1 MESILN
7 YKEKIHLL
15 LEQFFNQKISTLK
28 DYPRDITH
36 IMETIKE
43 FTLRKSSRIRP
54 LICLSAYAMFKEIT
68 PEAQRLALTTELL
81 QTALLIQDDVMDND
95 DLRRGKP
102 TVHKIYE
109 TYKGYNENLGKSIAM
124 LAGDIAALL
133 VYELV
138 EQASLP
144 AAIRIRVIKE
154 INGILEQEYYGQSLD
169 ILNATEQVTKEDILQ
184 TYNLKTA
191 AYTTTG
197 PLALG
202 AILAGAKEADIVKLK
217 ACGKSLGLAFQI
229 IDDLSNLFTEQA
241 ETGKI
246 PYADLKEGKRTFII
260 AMTLE
265 HASPQ
270 QKAIIQKGL
279 GNKELTKEEAESI
292 KSSIRTT
299 KGLEK
304 TKTYAFNLITEVE
317 HLLREMN
324 LQEQGKQYLFEI
336 IGLLKEKLSKIH

>member
-1 MESILN
+1 MKSIFS
-7 YKEKIHLL
+7 YKEKINLRL
-15 LEQFFNQKISTLK
+15 TEFFENKVKTLAK
-28 DYPRDITH
+28 YPKDITH
-36 IMETIKE
+36 ILETLKE

-54 LICLSAYAMFKEIT
+54 LICLAAYALFKEIT

-81 QTALLIQDDVMDND
+81 QTSLLIQDDIMDND

-109 TYKGYNENLGKSIAM
+109 IYKGYNKNLGMSIAI
-124 LAGDIAALL
+124 LAGDLAALL
-133 VYELV
+133 AYELV
-138 EQASLP
+138 EQSAVP
-144 AAIRIRVIKE
+144 GATKVRVIKE
-154 INGILEQEYYGQSLD
+154 INEILEREYYGQSLD
-169 ILNATEQVTKEDILQ
+169 ILNAAEQVTREDILQ

-202 AILAGAKEADIVKLK
+202 AILAGAKEADIAKLK

-229 IDDLSNLFTEQA
+229 IDDLGNLFTAQE
-241 ETGKI
+241 ETGKKA
-246 PYADLKEGKRTFII
+246 YADLKEGKKTFIM

-265 HASPQ
+265 YAVAQ
-270 QKAIIQKGL
+270 QKAIVQKGL
-279 GNKELTKEEAESI
+279 GKKELTTEEAESI
-292 KSSIRTT
+292 KSIIVKT

-304 TKTYAFNLITEVE
+304 TKVYAANLLQQTEN
-317 HLLREMN
+317 LLQEIKMR
-324 LQEQGKQYLFEI
+324 EQGKQYLSEI